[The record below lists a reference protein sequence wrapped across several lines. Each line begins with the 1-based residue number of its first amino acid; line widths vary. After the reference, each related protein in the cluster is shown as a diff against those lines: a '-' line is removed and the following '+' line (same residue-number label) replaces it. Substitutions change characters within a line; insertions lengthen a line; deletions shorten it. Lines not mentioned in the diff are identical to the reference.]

1 VILEFYTFGWLL
13 LLLLAGYYVVLDN
26 WFVLCVILC
35 YFVLDIV
42 KIRYFRF
49 LKRCV
54 GRGVLQNWGV

>member
-1 VILEFYTFGWLL
+1 L